1 VPQGI
6 LDNIVILSQG
16 FLHGTHP
23 LKVPEVLAFISNQL
37 SFSLLEIISNRVDR
51 VKRVIFHQVD
61 IIFLDLLPDL
71 EQM

>member
-23 LKVPEVLAFISNQL
+23 LKVPQVLALISNQL
-37 SFSLLEIISNRVDR
+37 SFSLLKIVGNRVNR
-51 VKRVIFHQVD
+51 VKRVIFHQGD
-61 IIFLDLLPDL
+61 IIFLDLFTYL